1 MVVKFDNLQIKKL
14 LKFNSDTLFWMYEI
28 VNLLEMSRDGL
39 RKCVEV
45 FSYFPMKGDDK
56 NNMILKFMN

>member
-1 MVVKFDNLQIKKL
+1 MVVKFDNLQIKKQ
-14 LKFNSDTLFWMYEI
+14 LKFNSDTLFWMFEI

-39 RKCVEV
+39 KKCVEV

-56 NNMILKFMN
+56 NVTI